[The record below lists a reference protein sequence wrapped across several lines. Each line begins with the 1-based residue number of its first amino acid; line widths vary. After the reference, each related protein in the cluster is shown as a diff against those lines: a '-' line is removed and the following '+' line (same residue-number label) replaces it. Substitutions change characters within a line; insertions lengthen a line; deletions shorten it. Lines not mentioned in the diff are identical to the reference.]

1 MQKKIFY
8 LGFLLFLMAS
18 SGTHAQTLVSRMGPV
33 QFFNSLDSAKSATL
47 TKLAGRC
54 YCLLQ
59 LLDSTHSRQ
68 LKLDLDQNSAVKD
81 SVGSRDSVFYVLDFN
96 NLEGN
101 YIAPDSAGSSLDL
114 QSETPG
120 IYIKAR
126 DSVLRSDIILRLL
139 DYGVRHFTELQLR
152 KRAGVVYDQT
162 FVAAILKQ
170 KPTPSFK
177 KAMAR
182 CK

>member
-1 MQKKIFY
+1 
-8 LGFLLFLMAS
+8 
-18 SGTHAQTLVSRMGPV
+18 MGPV

-139 DYGVRHFTELQLR
+139 DYGVAAFHRTATAKKGRCGLR
-152 KRAGVVYDQT
+152 SDLCRRDIKAKTY
-162 FVAAILKQ
+162 AE
-170 KPTPSFK
+170 FK